1 MRKLFTI
8 ALQKILAEIKL
19 SNNNRNELVKHIS
32 QIYGNDL
39 TYTKLVRLPLSE
51 VKIMLKI
58 PCPIIKEDSKDNH
71 ENQIAIF
78 KRLRH
83 NFNIDEESI
92 CFKCPRAGS
101 CSLKN
106 IKFK

>member
-1 MRKLFTI
+1 MRKLFDT
-8 ALQKILAEIKL
+8 ALQKISAEMQL
-19 SNNNRNELVKHIS
+19 PNNNRNQLASSIAKV
-32 QIYGNDL
+32 YGSDL
-39 TYTKLVRLPLSE
+39 TYSKLVRLPLSE

-58 PCPIIKEDSKDNH
+58 PCPIVREESREDH

-83 NFNIDEESI
+83 NYNIDEESI
-92 CFKCPRAGS
+92 CFKCPRVAS
-101 CSLKN
+101 CNLKN